1 MNIYDELLRRGY
13 ISQCTHENEL
23 RELFEKEQ
31 VTFYIGIDAT
41 ADSLHAGHFLTLVVM
56 KRMQEAGHRP
66 ILLLGGGT
74 TLIGDPSGRDD
85 MRKIMTREVIE
96 SNALKIKDQVS
107 RFIDFEEGRALM
119 LNNADWLVDLKY
131 IDFLRDY
138 GPHFSINRM
147 IKMDAYQSRL
157 EQGLSYFEFSYMPLQ
172 AYDFLHLYRTT
183 GCRLQMGGSDQWS
196 NIIAG
201 IDLIKRVENA
211 DCYGLTFNL
220 ITTSAGVKMGKTQ
233 KGALWLDAE
242 KTSPYEFFQYWR
254 NVEDASVETLL
265 MRYTFLDLETI
276 GELLAPEKNINEAK
290 EKLAYELT
298 LLVHGKEEADR
309 ALEASKALFSGGGNL
324 EDMPSSSLS
333 VEWMGREWLE
343 ILAEVGF
350 IKSKAEGRRLIEQK
364 GLTLNDELLDDPKRL
379 LEKEDFEKGYALLRR
394 GKKVYFKIDA
404 NELFLS

>member
-1 MNIYDELLRRGY
+1 MKIYDELLERGY
-13 ISQCTHENEL
+13 ISQATHEDEL
-23 RELFEKEQ
+23 RELFDKEQ

-85 MRKIMTREVIE
+85 MRKIMTREDIE
-96 SNALKIKDQVS
+96 ENAKKIKNQVS
-107 RFIDFEEGRALM
+107 RFIDFDNGRALM
-119 LNNADWLVDLKY
+119 LNNADWLVELNY

-147 IKMDAYQSRL
+147 IKMDAYKSRL

-183 GCRLQMGGSDQWS
+183 GCKLQMGGSDQWS

-201 IDLIKRVENA
+201 IDLIKKTEGA

-233 KGALWLDAE
+233 KGALWLDPE

-254 NVEDASVETLL
+254 NVEDASVKTLL
-265 MRYTFLDLETI
+265 LRYTFLDIKRIE
-276 GELLAPEKNINEAK
+276 ELMAEGRNINEAK
-290 EKLAYELT
+290 EILAYELT
-298 LLVHGKEEADR
+298 SLVHGSGEADK
-309 ALEASKALFSGGGNL
+309 ALEASRALFAGAGSL
-324 EDMPSSSLS
+324 DDMPSQALK
-333 VEWMGREWLE
+333 EEWLGRDW
-343 ILAEVGF
+343 LDVLVEVGF
-350 IKSKAEGRRLIEQK
+350 LKSKAEGRRLIEQK
-364 GLTLNDELLDDPKRL
+364 GLRINDVLVEDPWLK
-379 LEKEDFEKGYALLRR
+379 LEQEAFGEGYALVRR
-394 GKKVYFKIDA
+394 GKKAYFKIDA
-404 NELFLS
+404 K

>member
-1 MNIYDELLRRGY
+1 MRIYDELLRRGY
-13 ISQCTHENEL
+13 ISQCTHEDEL
-23 RELFEKEQ
+23 RELLDREQ

-85 MRKIMTREVIE
+85 MRQIMTREDIE
-96 SNALKIKDQVS
+96 ENARKIKKQVS
-107 RFIDFEEGRALM
+107 RFIDFEDGKALM
-119 LNNADWLVDLKY
+119 LNNADWLVKLNY

-147 IKMDAYQSRL
+147 IRMDAYKTRL

-201 IDLIKRVENA
+201 IDLIKKVEGA

-220 ITTSAGVKMGKTQ
+220 ITTTAGVKMGKTQ

-242 KTSPYEFFQYWR
+242 KTSPYDFFQYWR

-265 MRYTFLDLETI
+265 LRYTFLDIDRIE
-276 GELLAPEKNINEAK
+276 ELMAPDENINKAK
-290 EKLAYELT
+290 EVLAYELT
-298 LLVHGKEEADR
+298 SLVHGEGEADK
-309 ALEASKALFSGGGNL
+309 ALEASRALFSGDGKL
-324 EDMPSSSLS
+324 DDMPSSPLKE
-333 VEWMGREWLE
+333 EWMGRDWLDVLVE
-343 ILAEVGF
+343 LGF
-350 IKSKAEGRRLIEQK
+350 IKSKGEGRRLIDQR
-364 GLTLNDELLDDPKRL
+364 GLRLNDELVTDLWLKVA
-379 LEKEDFEKGYALLRR
+379 EEDFNQGYALLRR
-394 GKKVYFKIDA
+394 GKKSYFKIDA
-404 NELFLS
+404 I

>member
-1 MNIYDELLRRGY
+1 MRIYDELLRRGY
-13 ISQCTHENEL
+13 ISQCTHEDEL
-23 RELFEKEQ
+23 RELLDREQ

-85 MRKIMTREVIE
+85 MRQIMTREDIE
-96 SNALKIKDQVS
+96 ENARKIKKQVS
-107 RFIDFEEGRALM
+107 RFIDFEDGRALM
-119 LNNADWLVDLKY
+119 LNNADWLVKLNY

-147 IKMDAYQSRL
+147 IRMDAYKTRL

-201 IDLIKRVENA
+201 IDLIKKVEGA

-220 ITTSAGVKMGKTQ
+220 ITTTAGVKMGKTQ

-242 KTSPYEFFQYWR
+242 KTSPYDFFQYWR

-265 MRYTFLDLETI
+265 LRYTFLDIDRIE
-276 GELLAPEKNINEAK
+276 ELMAPDENINKAK
-290 EKLAYELT
+290 EVLAYELT
-298 LLVHGKEEADR
+298 SLVHGEGEADK
-309 ALEASKALFSGGGNL
+309 ALEASRALFSGDGKL
-324 EDMPSSSLS
+324 DDMPSSPLKE
-333 VEWMGREWLE
+333 EWMGRDWLDVLVE
-343 ILAEVGF
+343 LGF
-350 IKSKAEGRRLIEQK
+350 IKSKGEGRRLIDQR
-364 GLTLNDELLDDPKRL
+364 GLRLNDELVTDLWLKVA
-379 LEKEDFEKGYALLRR
+379 EEDFNQGYALLRR
-394 GKKVYFKIDA
+394 GKKSYFKIDA
-404 NELFLS
+404 I

>member
-1 MNIYDELLRRGY
+1 MNIYDDLMRRGY
-13 ISQCTHENEL
+13 ISQATHEEEL

-74 TLIGDPSGRDD
+74 TLIGDPSGRND
-85 MRKIMTREVIE
+85 MRQIMTRETIE
-96 SNALKIKDQVS
+96 ENAQKIKKQVS
-107 RFIDFEEGRALM
+107 RFVDFDNGRALM
-119 LNNADWLVDLKY
+119 LNNADWLVELNY

-147 IKMDAYQSRL
+147 IKMDAYKSRL

-183 GCRLQMGGSDQWS
+183 GCKLQMGGSDQWS

-201 IDLIKRVENA
+201 IDLIKKTEGA
-211 DCYGLTFNL
+211 DTYGLTFNL

-233 KGALWLDAE
+233 KGALWLDPE
-242 KTSPYEFFQYWR
+242 KTPPYEFFQYWR

-265 MRYTFLDLETI
+265 LRYTFLDIEEIERLMDPSE
-276 GELLAPEKNINEAK
+276 NINHAK
-290 EKLAYELT
+290 EVLAYELT
-298 LLVHGKEEADR
+298 GLVHGKEDADK
-309 ALEASKALFSGGGNL
+309 ALEASKALFSGAGSL
-324 EDMPSSSLS
+324 EDMPSTVLK
-333 VEWMGREWLE
+333 EDWIGREWLDVLVE
-343 ILAEVGF
+343 LEF
-350 IKSKAEGRRLIEQK
+350 IKSKAEGRRLIDQN
-364 GLTLNDELLDDPKRL
+364 GIRLNDKPLSGPWVKVDSQ
-379 LEKEDFEKGYALLRR
+379 DFKDGYAMLRR
-394 GKKVYFKIDA
+394 GKKSYFKIDIK
-404 NELFLS
+404 

>member
-1 MNIYDELLRRGY
+1 MNIYDELLERGY
-13 ISQCTHENEL
+13 ISQCTHEQEL
-23 RELFEKEQ
+23 RELFQKEK

-74 TLIGDPSGRDD
+74 TLIGDPTGRDD
-85 MRKIMTREVIE
+85 MRKILTREDIE
-96 SNALKIKDQVS
+96 NNAMKIKDQVS
-107 RFIDFEEGRALM
+107 RFIDFDEGKALM

-138 GPHFSINRM
+138 GPYFSINRM
-147 IKMDAYQSRL
+147 IKMDSYQTRL
-157 EQGLSYFEFSYMPLQ
+157 EQGLTYFEFSYMPLQ

-196 NIIAG
+196 NIIGG
-201 IDLIKRVENA
+201 IDLIKRIENA

-233 KGALWLDAE
+233 KGALWLDSE

-265 MRYTFLDLETI
+265 MRYTFLSLEKI
-276 GELLAPEKNINEAK
+276 KELMLPENNINIAK
-290 EKLAYELT
+290 EILAYELT
-298 LLVHGKEEADR
+298 QLVHGKEEAEG
-309 ALEASKALFSGGGNL
+309 AIEASKALFSGAGNL
-324 EDMPSSSLS
+324 DDVPSSILK
-333 VEWMGREWLE
+333 EEFFGQEWLD
-343 ILAEVGF
+343 ILLELGF
-350 IKSKAEGRRLIEQK
+350 IKSKGEGRRLIDQK
-364 GLTLNDELLDDPKRL
+364 GLRLNEELLDDSKRL
-379 LEKEDFEKGYALLRR
+379 CEKGDFEKGFALLRR
-394 GKKVYFKIDA
+394 GKKVYFKIDL
-404 NELFLS
+404 N